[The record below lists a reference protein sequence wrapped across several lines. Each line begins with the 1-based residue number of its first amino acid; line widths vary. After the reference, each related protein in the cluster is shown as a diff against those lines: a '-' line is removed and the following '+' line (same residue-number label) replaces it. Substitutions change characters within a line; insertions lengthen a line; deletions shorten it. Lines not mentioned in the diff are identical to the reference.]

1 MSPIATQETDNN
13 VEAYINSIGNDAKI
27 NDAFSLL
34 SLMERLTQSKAKLW
48 GNNGIIGFGK
58 TSYTRK
64 GSNEEIPWFK
74 VGFAVRK
81 TKISVYLT
89 CDISQ
94 YQEILE
100 KLGKYKTGKGC
111 LYINKLANIDMSVLE
126 RLIKTSLQQ
135 S

>member
-1 MSPIATQETDNN
+1 MSPIATQETNDN
-13 VEAYINSIGNDAKI
+13 VEAYINSIGNEAKI
-27 NDAFSLL
+27 KDAFSLL
-34 SLMERLTQSKAKLW
+34 SVMEEITGSKAKLW

-64 GSNEEIPWFK
+64 GSKEEIPWFK
-74 VGFAVRK
+74 VGFAARK

-100 KLGKYKTGKGC
+100 ELGKHKTGKGC
-111 LYINKLANIDMSVLE
+111 LYINKLADIEMSVLE
-126 RLIKTSLQQ
+126 KLIKTSLQQ